1 MATAEQTVSAVLDA
15 TNKRYVVETGTS
27 EEGTIR
33 YTRFSDGYIFIEGN
47 IPITGNGITDIPFP
61 ISFSNTKYAF
71 VSTSEGTGSS
81 NSVIGVKVDNRY
93 KTEQGIR
100 AVITYNN
107 GGYSNGY
114 GSNGIPFS
122 FIACGY

>member
-1 MATAEQTVSAVLDA
+1 MATAEQTVSAVLEA

-27 EEGTIR
+27 EDEAIR

-47 IPITGNGITDIPFP
+47 VPITGNGITDLTFP
-61 ISFSNTKYAF
+61 IAFSNTKYSF

-93 KTEQGIR
+93 KTEQGTR
-100 AVITYNN
+100 AVISYNN

-114 GSNGIPFS
+114 GANGIPFS

>member
-1 MATAEQTVSAVLDA
+1 MATAEQTVSAVLES

-47 IPITGNGITDIPFP
+47 IPITGNGITEIPFP
-61 ISFSNTKYAF
+61 IAFSNTKYSF
-71 VSTSEGTGSS
+71 VSTSESNGSS
-81 NSVIGVKVDNRY
+81 TSIIGVKVDNRY

-100 AVITYNN
+100 AVIAYNN
-107 GGYSNGY
+107 GY
-114 GSNGIPFS
+114 GENGIPFS

>member
-27 EEGTIR
+27 EDGTIR
-33 YTRFSDGYIFIEGN
+33 YTRFSDGYIFMEGN
-47 IPITGNGITDIPFP
+47 VPITGNGIVNLAFP
-61 ISFSNTKYAF
+61 IAF
-71 VSTSEGTGSS
+71 TNKNYSVVALSESEGSS
-81 NSVIGVKVDNRY
+81 TSVIGIKNDNRY
-93 KTEQGIR
+93 KTLESCR
-100 AVITYNN
+100 LVCTYCNN
-107 GGYSNGY
+107 GSWGY

>member
-1 MATAEQTVSAVLDA
+1 MATAEQTVSAVLES

-27 EEGTIR
+27 EDGTIR
-33 YTRFSDGYIFIEGN
+33 YTRFSDGYIFMEGSV
-47 IPITGNGITDIPFP
+47 PITGNGIVNLPFP
-61 ISFSNTKYAF
+61 IAFSGTKYSF

-81 NSVIGVKVDNRY
+81 TSIVGVKVDNRY

-107 GGYSNGY
+107 GAGNGY
-114 GSNGIPFS
+114 GSNGIPFG
-122 FIACGY
+122 FIVCGY